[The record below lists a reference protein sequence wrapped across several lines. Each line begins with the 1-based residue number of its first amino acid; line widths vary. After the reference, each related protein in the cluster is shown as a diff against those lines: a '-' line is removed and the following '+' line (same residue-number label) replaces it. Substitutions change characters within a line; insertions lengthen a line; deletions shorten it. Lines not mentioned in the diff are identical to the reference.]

1 MSILTIFG
9 ALILLSVLVFV
20 HELGHF
26 LAARRN
32 GVKVETFAVG
42 FGPSIYEK
50 KVGDTVYAL
59 KLLPLGG
66 YVKLFGEDATDPAII
81 KNRHSFAGKSPRQRF
96 EIAVAGVVF
105 NVILALVL
113 LTFGFIFGL
122 RPDSAELMNEAKFQ
136 AKLLNGE
143 LKQSEYLIVKKAKD
157 PLYEGA
163 KLLEINGER
172 VLKFN
177 ANQLFALLS
186 GEVKGESIL
195 KFVSIDNRDLLLKLG
210 EGQAITD
217 YGIEFQLAYPI
228 YKPRVYSESGL
239 ARFDLEKDDL
249 IFAINDLALVD
260 KKHFESYLLNPN
272 LDSLT
277 VWRDGNSLKLDLAR
291 GESKLLIADVVSDL
305 PAAVAGVLPG
315 DTLVSINGQVFNEA
329 SLATKF
335 LREASLPIVL
345 KLSDPNGKGRNLT
358 IAKRS
363 DDGLVGL
370 YLTELTQV
378 NVIADQLLFEPV
390 LVSIVPEV
398 EPPLWRKLLLAP
410 VRSVVEAYEVFKSSS
425 VGFLSV
431 LGKIVSF
438 RELPETVGGPVAVT
452 QVTSQFLQTDLA
464 GTIWLMA
471 ILSLSL
477 AAVNI
482 LPLPALDGGR
492 IFFIILEVLRSG
504 KAVPAKFEAITHL
517 LGFLLLMLLIVLI
530 TFKDLARIF

>member
-9 ALILLSVLVFV
+9 ALVLLSVLVFV

-81 KNRHSFAGKSPRQRF
+81 KNKHSFASKSPRQRF

-122 RPDSAELMNEAKFQ
+122 RPDSAELMNEARFQ

-143 LKQSEYLIVKKAKD
+143 LKQSEYLLVKKAKD

-163 KLLEINGER
+163 KLIEVNGER
-172 VLKFN
+172 AWNFN
-177 ANQLFALLS
+177 ANEMFGLLS

-195 KFVSIDNRDLLLKLG
+195 RFVSVDNRDLLLKLS
-210 EGQAITD
+210 EGQAISD
-217 YGIEFQLAYPI
+217 YGIELQLAYPI
-228 YKPRVYSESGL
+228 YKPKVYRESDL
-239 ARFDLEKDDL
+239 ARFDLEKGDV
-249 IFAINDLALVD
+249 IFAINDLPLVD
-260 KKHFESYLLNPN
+260 KKHFESYLLEPN
-272 LDSLT
+272 LNSLT
-277 VWRDGNSLKLDLAR
+277 VWRDGNGLKLDLAR
-291 GESKLLIADVVSDL
+291 GDSKLLIADVVPDL
-305 PAAVAGVLPG
+305 PAAMVGIDPG
-315 DTLVSINGQVFNEA
+315 DTLVSINGKVFAEA

-345 KLSDPNGKGRNLT
+345 KTIDSDGKANNLT
-358 IAKRS
+358 ITKRS
-363 DDGLVGL
+363 EDGLVGL

-378 NVIADQLLFEPV
+378 NAIADQLLFEPY
-390 LVSIVPEV
+390 LVSIVPES
-398 EPPLWRKLLLAP
+398 ESLWRRVLLAP
-410 VRSVVEAYEVFKSSS
+410 VRSLTEAYEVFKSSS

-431 LGKIVSF
+431 LGRIVSF

>member
-9 ALILLSVLVFV
+9 ALVLLSVLVFV

-42 FGPSIYEK
+42 FGPSIYQK

-66 YVKLFGEDATDPAII
+66 YVKLFGEDATDPAVI
-81 KNRHSFAGKSPRQRF
+81 KNKHSFAGKSPRQRF

-105 NVILALVL
+105 NVVLALVL
-113 LTFGFIFGL
+113 LTFGFVFGL

-136 AKLLNGE
+136 AKLLNGQ
-143 LKQSEYLIVKKAKD
+143 LKQSEYLLVKKAQD
-157 PLYEGA
+157 PLYVGA
-163 KLLEINGER
+163 KLIEVNGAK
-172 VLKFN
+172 VWKFN
-177 ANQLFALLS
+177 ANELYPVLT
-186 GEVKGESIL
+186 GEIQGESIL
-195 KFVSIDNRDLLLKLG
+195 RFVSVDNRDLLLKLSK
-210 EGQAITD
+210 GQEISD
-217 YGIEFQLAYPI
+217 YGIEFQMVYPI
-228 YKPRVYSESGL
+228 YKPKVYSESGL
-239 ARFDLEKDDL
+239 ARFDLEKGDV
-249 IFAINDLALVD
+249 IFAINDLPLVD
-260 KKHFESYLLNPN
+260 KKHFESYLLEPN
-272 LDSLT
+272 LNSLT
-277 VWRDGNSLKLDLAR
+277 VWRDGDVLKLDLAR
-291 GESKLLIADVVSDL
+291 GDSRLLIADIVPDL
-305 PAAVAGVLPG
+305 PAAMAGVVPG
-315 DTLVSINGQVFNEA
+315 DTLVSINGQVFSEA

-345 KLSDPNGKGRNLT
+345 KTIDRAGRVDNLT

-363 DDGLVGL
+363 EDGLVGL

-378 NVIADQLLFEPV
+378 NAIADQLLFEPY
-390 LVSIVPEV
+390 LVSIVAKTE
-398 EPPLWRKLLLAP
+398 PLWRRVLLAP
-410 VRSVVEAYEVFKSSS
+410 VRSMTEAYEVFKSSS

-431 LGKIVSF
+431 LGRIVSF

-452 QVTSQFLQTDLA
+452 QVTSQFLQTDLS

-492 IFFIILEVLRSG
+492 IFFILLEVLRSG
-504 KAVPAKFEAITHL
+504 KPVPAKFEAITHL